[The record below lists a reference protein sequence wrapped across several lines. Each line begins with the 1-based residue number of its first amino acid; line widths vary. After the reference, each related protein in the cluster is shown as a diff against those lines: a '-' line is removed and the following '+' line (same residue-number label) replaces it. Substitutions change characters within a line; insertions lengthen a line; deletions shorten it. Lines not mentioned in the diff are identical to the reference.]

1 MEKKEFIYMMEKMNE
16 VRLFS
21 RSLIIHSTIK
31 NKRTA
36 QEYDLL
42 SQLVLHNEGMTP
54 ANLSKAMY
62 LNKTIVSRL
71 VDKLNKDGY
80 VTKKQDEYDKRSYS
94 VFITEYGKEELGGL
108 WPAPRSAQAG
118 GDKKAPGRKARSG
131 ERLCTWEQVPYGPF
145 TSRYAVGAPGGMLL
159 QGVGVSPDSEAGFC
173 PSPPE
178 GC

>member
-80 VTKKQDEYDKRSYS
+80 VTKKQDEHDKRSYS
-94 VFITEYGKEELGGL
+94 VFITEYGKEELFKIYEL
-108 WPAPRSAQAG
+108 YLSPINELRLKL
-118 GDKKAPGRKARSG
+118 GDEEFFNLISCIEKSNKIMNK
-131 ERLCTWEQVPYGPF
+131 E
-145 TSRYAVGAPGGMLL
+145 
-159 QGVGVSPDSEAGFC
+159 
-173 PSPPE
+173 
-178 GC
+178 

>member
-94 VFITEYGKEELGGL
+94 VFITEYGKEELFKIYELYLSPINELMGSKL
-108 WPAPRSAQAG
+108 
-118 GDKKAPGRKARSG
+118 GDEEFFNLISCIEKANKIMNK
-131 ERLCTWEQVPYGPF
+131 E
-145 TSRYAVGAPGGMLL
+145 
-159 QGVGVSPDSEAGFC
+159 
-173 PSPPE
+173 
-178 GC
+178 

>member
-94 VFITEYGKEELGGL
+94 VFITEYGKEELFKIYEL
-108 WPAPRSAQAG
+108 YLSPINELRLKL
-118 GDKKAPGRKARSG
+118 GDEQFFNLISCIEKANKIMNK
-131 ERLCTWEQVPYGPF
+131 E
-145 TSRYAVGAPGGMLL
+145 
-159 QGVGVSPDSEAGFC
+159 
-173 PSPPE
+173 
-178 GC
+178 

>member
-80 VTKKQDEYDKRSYS
+80 VTKKQDEHDKRSYS
-94 VFITEYGKEELGGL
+94 VFITEYGKEELFKIYEL
-108 WPAPRSAQAG
+108 YLSPINELRLKL
-118 GDKKAPGRKARSG
+118 GDEEFFNLIS
-131 ERLCTWEQVPYGPF
+131 CI
-145 TSRYAVGAPGGMLL
+145 
-159 QGVGVSPDSEAGFC
+159 
-173 PSPPE
+173 
-178 GC
+178 

>member
-80 VTKKQDEYDKRSYS
+80 VTKKQDEDDKRSYS
-94 VFITEYGKEELGGL
+94 VFITEYGKEELFKIYEL
-108 WPAPRSAQAG
+108 YLSPINELRLKL
-118 GDKKAPGRKARSG
+118 GDEEFFNLISCIEKANKIMNK
-131 ERLCTWEQVPYGPF
+131 E
-145 TSRYAVGAPGGMLL
+145 
-159 QGVGVSPDSEAGFC
+159 
-173 PSPPE
+173 
-178 GC
+178 

>member
-94 VFITEYGKEELGGL
+94 VFITEYGKEELFKIYEL
-108 WPAPRSAQAG
+108 YLSPINELRLKL
-118 GDKKAPGRKARSG
+118 GDEEFFNLISCIEKANKTMNK
-131 ERLCTWEQVPYGPF
+131 E
-145 TSRYAVGAPGGMLL
+145 
-159 QGVGVSPDSEAGFC
+159 
-173 PSPPE
+173 
-178 GC
+178 

>member
-16 VRLFS
+16 VILFS

-80 VTKKQDEYDKRSYS
+80 VTKKQDEHDKRSYS
-94 VFITEYGKEELGGL
+94 VFITEYGKEELFKIYEL
-108 WPAPRSAQAG
+108 YLSPINELRLKL
-118 GDKKAPGRKARSG
+118 GDEEFFNLISCIEKANKIMNK
-131 ERLCTWEQVPYGPF
+131 E
-145 TSRYAVGAPGGMLL
+145 
-159 QGVGVSPDSEAGFC
+159 
-173 PSPPE
+173 
-178 GC
+178 

>member
-80 VTKKQDEYDKRSYS
+80 VTKKQDEHDKRSYS
-94 VFITEYGKEELGGL
+94 VFITEYGKEELFKIYEL
-108 WPAPRSAQAG
+108 YLSPINELRLKL
-118 GDKKAPGRKARSG
+118 GDEEFYNLISCIEKANKIMNK
-131 ERLCTWEQVPYGPF
+131 E
-145 TSRYAVGAPGGMLL
+145 
-159 QGVGVSPDSEAGFC
+159 
-173 PSPPE
+173 
-178 GC
+178 

>member
-94 VFITEYGKEELGGL
+94 VFINEYGKEELFKIYEL
-108 WPAPRSAQAG
+108 YLSPINELRLKL
-118 GDKKAPGRKARSG
+118 GDEEFFNLISCIEKANKIMNK
-131 ERLCTWEQVPYGPF
+131 E
-145 TSRYAVGAPGGMLL
+145 
-159 QGVGVSPDSEAGFC
+159 
-173 PSPPE
+173 
-178 GC
+178 

>member
-71 VDKLNKDGY
+71 VDKLNKDKY
-80 VTKKQDEYDKRSYS
+80 VTKKQDEHDKRSYS
-94 VFITEYGKEELGGL
+94 VFITEYGKEELFKIYEL
-108 WPAPRSAQAG
+108 YLSPINELRLKL
-118 GDKKAPGRKARSG
+118 GDEEFFNLISCIEKANKIMNK
-131 ERLCTWEQVPYGPF
+131 E
-145 TSRYAVGAPGGMLL
+145 
-159 QGVGVSPDSEAGFC
+159 
-173 PSPPE
+173 
-178 GC
+178 

>member
-1 MEKKEFIYMMEKMNE
+1 MEKKEFIYIMEKMNE

-94 VFITEYGKEELGGL
+94 VFITEYGKEELFKIYEL
-108 WPAPRSAQAG
+108 YLSPINELRLKL
-118 GDKKAPGRKARSG
+118 GDEEFFNLISCIEKANKIMNK
-131 ERLCTWEQVPYGPF
+131 E
-145 TSRYAVGAPGGMLL
+145 
-159 QGVGVSPDSEAGFC
+159 
-173 PSPPE
+173 
-178 GC
+178 

>member
-1 MEKKEFIYMMEKMNE
+1 MMEKMNE

-80 VTKKQDEYDKRSYS
+80 VTKKQDEHDKRSYS
-94 VFITEYGKEELGGL
+94 VFITEYGKEELFKIYEL
-108 WPAPRSAQAG
+108 YLSPINELRLKL
-118 GDKKAPGRKARSG
+118 GDEEFFNLISCIEKANKIMNK
-131 ERLCTWEQVPYGPF
+131 E
-145 TSRYAVGAPGGMLL
+145 
-159 QGVGVSPDSEAGFC
+159 
-173 PSPPE
+173 
-178 GC
+178 

>member
-31 NKRTA
+31 NKRPA

-94 VFITEYGKEELGGL
+94 VFITEYGKEELFKIYEL
-108 WPAPRSAQAG
+108 YLSPINELRLKL
-118 GDKKAPGRKARSG
+118 GDEEFFNLISCIEKANKIMNK
-131 ERLCTWEQVPYGPF
+131 E
-145 TSRYAVGAPGGMLL
+145 
-159 QGVGVSPDSEAGFC
+159 
-173 PSPPE
+173 
-178 GC
+178 

>member
-62 LNKTIVSRL
+62 LNKTIVSRI

-80 VTKKQDEYDKRSYS
+80 VTKKQDEHDKRSYS
-94 VFITEYGKEELGGL
+94 VFITEYGKEELFKIYEL
-108 WPAPRSAQAG
+108 YLSPINELRLKL
-118 GDKKAPGRKARSG
+118 GDEEFFNLISCIEKANKIMNK
-131 ERLCTWEQVPYGPF
+131 E
-145 TSRYAVGAPGGMLL
+145 
-159 QGVGVSPDSEAGFC
+159 
-173 PSPPE
+173 
-178 GC
+178 

>member
-21 RSLIIHSTIK
+21 RSLIINSTIK

-80 VTKKQDEYDKRSYS
+80 VTKKQDEHDKRSYS
-94 VFITEYGKEELGGL
+94 VFITEYGKEELFKIYEL
-108 WPAPRSAQAG
+108 YLSPINELRLKL
-118 GDKKAPGRKARSG
+118 GDEEFFNLISCIEKANKIMNK
-131 ERLCTWEQVPYGPF
+131 E
-145 TSRYAVGAPGGMLL
+145 
-159 QGVGVSPDSEAGFC
+159 
-173 PSPPE
+173 
-178 GC
+178 

>member
-94 VFITEYGKEELGGL
+94 VFITEYGKEELFKIYEL
-108 WPAPRSAQAG
+108 YLSPINDLRLKL
-118 GDKKAPGRKARSG
+118 GDEEFFNLISCIEKANKIMNK
-131 ERLCTWEQVPYGPF
+131 E
-145 TSRYAVGAPGGMLL
+145 
-159 QGVGVSPDSEAGFC
+159 
-173 PSPPE
+173 
-178 GC
+178 

>member
-42 SQLVLHNEGMTP
+42 SQLVLHNEGM
-54 ANLSKAMY
+54 Y

-80 VTKKQDEYDKRSYS
+80 VTKKQDEHDKRSYS
-94 VFITEYGKEELGGL
+94 VFITEYGKEELFKIYEL
-108 WPAPRSAQAG
+108 YLSPINELRLKL
-118 GDKKAPGRKARSG
+118 GDEEFFNLISCIEKANKIMNK
-131 ERLCTWEQVPYGPF
+131 E
-145 TSRYAVGAPGGMLL
+145 
-159 QGVGVSPDSEAGFC
+159 
-173 PSPPE
+173 
-178 GC
+178 

>member
-54 ANLSKAMY
+54 AHLSKAMY

-94 VFITEYGKEELGGL
+94 VFITEYGKEELFKIYEL
-108 WPAPRSAQAG
+108 YLSPINELRLKL
-118 GDKKAPGRKARSG
+118 GDEEFFNLISCIEKANKIMNK
-131 ERLCTWEQVPYGPF
+131 E
-145 TSRYAVGAPGGMLL
+145 
-159 QGVGVSPDSEAGFC
+159 
-173 PSPPE
+173 
-178 GC
+178 

>member
-94 VFITEYGKEELGGL
+94 VFITDYGKEELFKIYEL
-108 WPAPRSAQAG
+108 YLSPINELRLKL
-118 GDKKAPGRKARSG
+118 GDEEFFNLISCIEKANKIMNK
-131 ERLCTWEQVPYGPF
+131 E
-145 TSRYAVGAPGGMLL
+145 
-159 QGVGVSPDSEAGFC
+159 
-173 PSPPE
+173 
-178 GC
+178 

>member
-54 ANLSKAMY
+54 AYLSKAMY

-94 VFITEYGKEELGGL
+94 VFITEYGKEELFKIYEL
-108 WPAPRSAQAG
+108 YLSPINELRLKL
-118 GDKKAPGRKARSG
+118 GDEEFFNLISCIEKANKIMNK
-131 ERLCTWEQVPYGPF
+131 E
-145 TSRYAVGAPGGMLL
+145 
-159 QGVGVSPDSEAGFC
+159 
-173 PSPPE
+173 
-178 GC
+178 

>member
-80 VTKKQDEYDKRSYS
+80 VTKKQDEHDKRSYS
-94 VFITEYGKEELGGL
+94 VFITEYGKEELFKIYEL
-108 WPAPRSAQAG
+108 YLSPINELRLKL
-118 GDKKAPGRKARSG
+118 GDEEFFNLISCIEKANKTMNK
-131 ERLCTWEQVPYGPF
+131 E
-145 TSRYAVGAPGGMLL
+145 
-159 QGVGVSPDSEAGFC
+159 
-173 PSPPE
+173 
-178 GC
+178 

>member
-80 VTKKQDEYDKRSYS
+80 VTKKQDEHDKRSYS
-94 VFITEYGKEELGGL
+94 VFITEYGKEELFKIYEL
-108 WPAPRSAQAG
+108 YLSPINKLRLKL
-118 GDKKAPGRKARSG
+118 GDEEFFNLISCIEKANKIMNK
-131 ERLCTWEQVPYGPF
+131 E
-145 TSRYAVGAPGGMLL
+145 
-159 QGVGVSPDSEAGFC
+159 
-173 PSPPE
+173 
-178 GC
+178 

>member
-21 RSLIIHSTIK
+21 RSLIIHWTIK

-80 VTKKQDEYDKRSYS
+80 VTKKQDEHDKRSYS
-94 VFITEYGKEELGGL
+94 VFITEYGKEELFKIYEL
-108 WPAPRSAQAG
+108 YLSPINELRLKL
-118 GDKKAPGRKARSG
+118 GDEEFFNLISCIEKANKIMNK
-131 ERLCTWEQVPYGPF
+131 E
-145 TSRYAVGAPGGMLL
+145 
-159 QGVGVSPDSEAGFC
+159 
-173 PSPPE
+173 
-178 GC
+178 

>member
-80 VTKKQDEYDKRSYS
+80 VSKKQDEYDKRSYS
-94 VFITEYGKEELGGL
+94 VFITEYGKEELFKIYEL
-108 WPAPRSAQAG
+108 YLSPINELRLKL
-118 GDKKAPGRKARSG
+118 GDEEFFNLISCIEKANKIMNK
-131 ERLCTWEQVPYGPF
+131 E
-145 TSRYAVGAPGGMLL
+145 
-159 QGVGVSPDSEAGFC
+159 
-173 PSPPE
+173 
-178 GC
+178 

>member
-1 MEKKEFIYMMEKMNE
+1 MDKKEFIYMMEKMNE

-80 VTKKQDEYDKRSYS
+80 VTKKQDEHDKRSYS
-94 VFITEYGKEELGGL
+94 VFITEYGKEELFKIYEL
-108 WPAPRSAQAG
+108 YLSPINELRLKL
-118 GDKKAPGRKARSG
+118 GDEEFFNLISCIEKANKIMNK
-131 ERLCTWEQVPYGPF
+131 E
-145 TSRYAVGAPGGMLL
+145 
-159 QGVGVSPDSEAGFC
+159 
-173 PSPPE
+173 
-178 GC
+178 

>member
-71 VDKLNKDGY
+71 VDKLNKEGY
-80 VTKKQDEYDKRSYS
+80 VTKKQDEHDKRSYS
-94 VFITEYGKEELGGL
+94 VFITEYGKEELFKIYEL
-108 WPAPRSAQAG
+108 YLSPINELRLKL
-118 GDKKAPGRKARSG
+118 GDEEFFNLISCIEKANKIMNK
-131 ERLCTWEQVPYGPF
+131 E
-145 TSRYAVGAPGGMLL
+145 
-159 QGVGVSPDSEAGFC
+159 
-173 PSPPE
+173 
-178 GC
+178 